1 MTNSELKAMLTAIA
15 RSITE
20 ASMNELNTR
29 YSRALVFCEALTE
42 GSLIRERIVLL
53 FAELS
58 EAQGGMLREAARGFD
73 MIEHFRSPHL
83 TEIQWQRRR
92 NRLVTLLVDTIEQL
106 PGDPVRPDGYTAK
119 ELQAQADIGPDLWR
133 TFCQLAGFDLTPR
146 DNHRRFDFKDV
157 EALIS
162 AAQSYGKRKGGP
174 AAKAWEELLDM
185 NRDALSSKP

>member
-1 MTNSELKAMLTAIA
+1 
-15 RSITE
+15 
-20 ASMNELNTR
+20 
-29 YSRALVFCEALTE
+29 
-42 GSLIRERIVLL
+42 
-53 FAELS
+53 
-58 EAQGGMLREAARGFD
+58 
-73 MIEHFRSPHL
+73 MIEFAKTKWIAASRVNLAPYNPRKPIHPESTRGK
-83 TEIQWQRRR
+83 IQWQRRR